1 MKRKILTLLT
11 AFSLFLSGCSLNEF
25 RLTEIELDGFSCY
38 LADQEATS
46 REPVIILC
54 HGLGGDHT
62 DMDSA
67 AEFFYDHGY
76 TVVTFDLY
84 GSPEET
90 YTSDVCIDEMIEKS
104 ENRIEQILNE
114 LDKEQI
120 CDISQLGIYG
130 YSLGGMTAF
139 YTAAYGNVSPKVI
152 MTIAAIPD
160 FKYIIEN
167 CSDSM
172 AAKYSVEKRRFV
184 VTTELDN
191 QHLLTWAES
200 NNPAD
205 QIDKLSDIPII
216 MVNGTDDPYM
226 SIDKVREFQK
236 AIEENGGNIQIF
248 ENQGGTHSDPGDFHV
263 ESILEIVSNIFNDEK

>member
-46 REPVIILC
+46 REPVI
-54 HGLGGDHT
+54 
-62 DMDSA
+62 
-67 AEFFYDHGY
+67 
-76 TVVTFDLY
+76 VVTFDLY

-139 YTAAYGNVSPKVI
+139 YTAAYGNISPKVI

-160 FKYIIEN
+160 FKYVIEN

-184 VTTELDN
+184 LTTDSDN
-191 QHLLTWAES
+191 QHLLAWAES
-200 NNPAD
+200 
-205 QIDKLSDIPII
+205 K
-216 MVNGTDDPYM
+216 DDPYM

-236 AIEENGGNIQIF
+236 AIEENGGNIQVF
-248 ENQGGTHSDPGDFHV
+248 ENQGGTHSDPGDYHV
-263 ESILEIVSNIFNDEK
+263 ESILDIVYNIFKDKK